1 MLSCYQCYTTVL
13 AVTRFRDGINHI
25 PVQSFSTF
33 GHVWNNSLTSHYG
46 RLEASSSRFE
56 LAWKPVVFRVFLAVF
71 ACYLVIQQQ
80 RWNGRRLVQKMTN
93 HGFEILEKARFFF
106 SCIVSI
112 LRVLLNNKSFPF
124 WNISREKFFQVL
136 KISSGYSR
144 GFLVV
149 SCETWRWATVLLDG
163 PREFFVK
170 QSSVAKWLPSKRLAN
185 KRCLKFW
192 TISSVF
198 SQLHSLNKHYTTT
211 ANSNGRSVLYWPFT
225 CYLWKYFT
233 YCSEKPE
240 GVGSVVDWLD
250 DFHLMLKHWVK
261 QVNYAVRDS

>member
-71 ACYLVIQQQ
+71 ACYLVIQQW

-93 HGFEILEKARFFF
+93 HGFEMLEKARFFF

-112 LRVLLNNKSFPF
+112 LHVRWNNESSSL
-124 WNISREKFFQVL
+124 WNISRETFFQAL
-136 KISSGYSR
+136 KISSGYSW
-144 GFLVV
+144 GSLIV
-149 SCETWRWATVLLDG
+149 SCETWRWATALLDG

-170 QSSVAKWLPSKRLAN
+170 QSSVAKWLPAERLSKS
-185 KRCLKFW
+185 KM
-192 TISSVF
+192 S
-198 SQLHSLNKHYTTT
+198 
-211 ANSNGRSVLYWPFT
+211 
-225 CYLWKYFT
+225 
-233 YCSEKPE
+233 
-240 GVGSVVDWLD
+240 
-250 DFHLMLKHWVK
+250 
-261 QVNYAVRDS
+261 